1 MQKMVKYEMQIIDV
15 ELLHY
20 YGTQISVKVKSK
32 LTITLLDAKIEK
44 IISNTVYINSDH
56 ELYKM
61 LIKS

>member
-1 MQKMVKYEMQIIDV
+1 MQIIDV
-15 ELLHY
+15 EILHY

-32 LTITLLDAKIEK
+32 LTITLLDVKIEK
-44 IISNTVYINSDH
+44 IISNTVYINSEH